1 MRRGALRIEPYNV
14 VTMIFLR
21 IYLLAGLIAHKAL
34 WEALKRRS
42 AAGGAPPN
50 ERRPVRIKLV
60 KGVKIAILIGV
71 IAQTMTPDVL
81 PITSSPFAMRLAGVL
96 IYTAGLVIAMLGRV
110 QLGSNWSDIEAA
122 RAPRERDVV
131 SHGLYRYI
139 RHPIYVGDLTLL
151 AGLELSL
158 NSWLALAVG
167 LLAPSVLWMAVRE
180 ERMLAASLP
189 GYKAYCAQTK
199 RFIPFVV

>member
-1 MRRGALRIEPYNV
+1 
-14 VTMIFLR
+14 MIFLR
-21 IYLLAGLIAHKAL
+21 LYLLAGLIAHKAL
-34 WEALKRRS
+34 WEGLKRR
-42 AAGGAPPN
+42 AAGYREINP
-50 ERRPVRIKLV
+50 ERQSIGLILI
-60 KGVKIAILIGV
+60 KGVKVAILLGV
-71 IAQTMTPDVL
+71 VAQTMTPDVW
-81 PITSSPFAMRLAGVL
+81 PITPSPVALRIVGAVV
-96 IYTAGLVIAMLGRV
+96 YTAGLVIAMLGRIH
-110 QLGSNWSDIEAA
+110 LGPNWTEIEAA
-122 RAPRERDVV
+122 RATRDQAVV

-139 RHPIYVGDLTLL
+139 RHPIYVGDLLLL

-167 LLAPSVLWMAVRE
+167 LLAPVVLWRAVRE